1 MTQSMLKLAVLPR
14 VNFELLIFLFSLT
27 ARVSVIQKVKETRS
41 TEPLKDN
48 AEKLDLQYHPIKD

>member
-1 MTQSMLKLAVLPR
+1 MLKLAVLPR